1 MDKSPPIP
9 QNRPKLRSSCSK
21 LGCTNALRV
30 ALSEEF
36 TGDRKEAVPFCRNR
50 RCSCLEVHAEVS
62 MPDKVA
68 QGVEEGAV
76 VRIATVARL

>member
-1 MDKSPPIP
+1 MNFVWPCPRNLPETAKTTVPS
-9 QNRPKLRSSCSK
+9 
-21 LGCTNALRV
+21 
-30 ALSEEF
+30 LSNQGEV
-36 TGDRKEAVPFCRNR
+36 DV
-50 RCSCLEVHAEVS
+50 LEVHTEVS

>member
-1 MDKSPPIP
+1 
-9 QNRPKLRSSCSK
+9 
-21 LGCTNALRV
+21 
-30 ALSEEF
+30 
-36 TGDRKEAVPFCRNR
+36 
-50 RCSCLEVHAEVS
+50 LEVHTEVS